1 MTKLIV
7 AFITFVAPHLS
18 QGRAL
23 ELAKPI
29 AAVSR
34 DVDDAIT
41 LVVVANSESSF
52 RKDIETCEVTGDN
65 GRAIGLTQLHWYH
78 WGRYTKD
85 EICGNTKLQMA
96 IALRALGEK
105 SVGDSERMARYLGR
119 KPGDEEVLRRVT
131 LIAQLRGIANA
142 NGSR

>member
-7 AFITFVAPHLS
+7 TLIIFVAPHLS

-34 DVDDAIT
+34 NVEDAIA
-41 LVVVANSESSF
+41 LVTVTSFESSF
-52 RKDIETCEVTGDN
+52 RKDVETCETTGDN

-85 EICGNTKLQMA
+85 EICANTKLQMA
-96 IALRALGEK
+96 IALRALGEG
-105 SVGDSERMARYLGR
+105 SDTERMAHFMGR
-119 KPGDEEVLRRVT
+119 KPNDAEVLRRAAV
-131 LIAQLRGIANA
+131 IERLRGIGNE